1 MISLSL
7 FVERSQEGQLVGEGI
22 SDSRPTMVVLSIS
35 LVPAS
40 ARHVTLIMIHAVCDI
55 CSVGYIP

>member
-7 FVERSQEGQLVGEGI
+7 FLERSQEGQLVGEVI

-35 LVPAS
+35 LGPAS
-40 ARHVTLIMIHAVCDI
+40 AQSVRLVHYT
-55 CSVGYIP
+55 CSV